1 LLRLKFVFFERSIKI
16 LLNSTA
22 DRAMNTFKAI
32 TISKEDTGSQN
43 VAYRDMMDTDLM
55 DGNVDVRVSHSTINY
70 KDGLVLSGKSAVV
83 RKFPMIAGIDFA
95 GVIERS
101 THRDF
106 KPGDRVLQNG
116 FGLSETHYGGY
127 SQKVRVNGD
136 WLVKI
141 PEQFS
146 ELDAMAIGTAGYT
159 AMLSVLALERHGLR
173 PSEGPVVVTGAAGG
187 VGSIAISILSHLGW
201 HVIASTGRLQESE
214 YLKEIGAA
222 EVIDRKE
229 LSAPGRPLGKERW
242 IAGVDSVGSHTLAN
256 VLAMTKAGGAVT
268 ACGLAQGM
276 DLPASVAPFILRG
289 VSLLGID
296 SVNCPMPRRVDA
308 WNRLAKDLDLAKLHS
323 MTTVIPFD
331 QVVDTA
337 PLILNGEIRGRIVV
351 KIS

>member
-95 GVIERS
+95 G
-101 THRDF
+101 
-106 KPGDRVLQNG
+106 
-116 FGLSETHYGGY
+116 
-127 SQKVRVNGD
+127 
-136 WLVKI
+136 
-141 PEQFS
+141 
-146 ELDAMAIGTAGYT
+146 
-159 AMLSVLALERHGLR
+159 ERHGLR

-268 ACGLAQGM
+268 ACGL
-276 DLPASVAPFILRG
+276 
-289 VSLLGID
+289 SLLGID